1 MDFTTSLAYPSEE
14 RGTPAVL
21 AQSSK
26 TSRIA
31 IFQLV
36 GTSNSRGPG
45 RPYSGVLH
53 KVHFEGVISGASPPA
68 GYYSADEVLCHRK
81 NHFIKMMQTRSL
93 QSEASRSG
101 TRRTGRAIPGS
112 AWFTP
117 A

>member
-1 MDFTTSLAYPSEE
+1 MDLTTSLAYPSEE

-45 RPYSGVLH
+45 RLYSGVLH
-53 KVHFEGVISGASPPA
+53 KVHFEGVISRRQPSRGLLF
-68 GYYSADEVLCHRK
+68 GMRYYATAKSIL
-81 NHFIKMMQTRSL
+81 
-93 QSEASRSG
+93 
-101 TRRTGRAIPGS
+101 
-112 AWFTP
+112 
-117 A
+117 